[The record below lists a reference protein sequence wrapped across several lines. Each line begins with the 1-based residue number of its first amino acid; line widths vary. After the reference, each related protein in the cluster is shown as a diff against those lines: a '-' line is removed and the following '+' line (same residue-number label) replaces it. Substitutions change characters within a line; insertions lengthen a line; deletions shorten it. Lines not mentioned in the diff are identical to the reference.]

1 MNAGLERYIATVET
15 SKHRFFQFLDKD
27 ILPDNKL
34 ICFALENSE
43 KLGLLSSRIHVA
55 WSLKSGSNLGVG
67 NDPVYVKT
75 RCFETFSFPVP
86 DEAISKSIAD
96 LAEQLDA
103 HRKRQQA
110 QHPDLTM
117 TGMYNVLEKL
127 RREEPL
133 TAKEKTIHEQGLVSV
148 LRELHDDL
156 DRAVFAAYGWD
167 DLAEKLVG
175 RPGATTPWPEKPED
189 QLEAEEELLQRLVD
203 LNHQRAAEEAQ
214 GKIRWLRPDY
224 QAPDETPEQAKLDT
238 DSGNKETDAQRR
250 PGPDPGS
257 SAKRAWPKTLQAQIR
272 AVRDQLA
279 TTPMDAPTLA
289 AQFKRKPEKSVTQ
302 VLDALAELGMV
313 KTDGCGSY
321 RLKEN

>member
-1 MNAGLERYIATVET
+1 MVIAIA
-15 SKHRFFQFLDKD
+15 LDSEFHLG
-27 ILPDNKL
+27 ILS
-34 ICFALENSE
+34 A
-43 KLGLLSSRIHVA
+43 RIHSVWA
-55 WSLKSGSNLGVG
+55 LSAGGRLGVG
-67 NDPVYVKT
+67 NDPRYNKSK
-75 RCFETFSFPVP
+75 CLATFPFPES
-86 DEAISKSIAD
+86 DKSTSKRIAV

-127 RREEPL
+127 RREESL

-224 QAPDETPEQAKLDT
+224 QAPEETTTQGELDT
-238 DSGNKETDAQRR
+238 ETADGTPNQETKKPRNQPNKL
-250 PGPDPGS
+250 P
-257 SAKRAWPKTLQAQIR
+257 WPKTLQAQIR